1 MQANGIKMDKK
12 IRGTIKN
19 NLLLYKISPKKINY
33 YMQSKLPWA
42 ITQNARKRLGRLPEV
57 VAYKN
62 QTTWGLFREEV
73 RAHLLHGR

>member
-1 MQANGIKMDKK
+1 
-12 IRGTIKN
+12 
-19 NLLLYKISPKKINY
+19 
-33 YMQSKLPWA
+33 MQSNLPSA

-73 RAHLLHGR
+73 RAHLLNGR